1 MTGDEE
7 PAQQCTLSEP
17 VDLHAALETA
27 AIEYPDVD
35 ANRAVVIYQHAIL
48 MVTATEG
55 LATETREF
63 DVELWQASPTEPD
76 RDPDSL
82 LAAFI
87 DELLT
92 TTETTRR

>member
-7 PAQQCTLSEP
+7 SAQQCTLSEP
-17 VDLHAALETA
+17 VNLHAALETA
-27 AIEYPDVD
+27 AIEHLDVD
-35 ANRAVVIYQHAIL
+35 GDRTVVIYQQAIL

-55 LATETREF
+55 QVTETREF
-63 DVELWQASPTEPD
+63 DVELWQESPTEPD

-87 DELLT
+87 DELIA